1 MKFKL
6 LSIKDRRTMVCYFC
20 GTSKSVKYKSKI
32 KQENGDEI
40 EISSCNRCVL
50 VHMNELVEF

>member
-6 LSIKDRRTMVCYFC
+6 LSIKDRSRSVCYFC
-20 GTSKSVKYKSKI
+20 GTNKSVKYKSKI
-32 KQENGDEI
+32 QQESGDEI
-40 EISSCNRCVL
+40 KICSCNICIL